1 MCIILITK
9 RSTFYY
15 RYKEDIQLF
24 KALGLKCLR
33 TSISWSRIFPTG
45 QEDEPNEAGLQYYDD
60 PFDELLNNG
69 IEPIITLSHFE
80 MPYAIYEKPT
90 VALSIKP

>member
-1 MCIILITK
+1 MSIADVMTAGGNGIPREITRGIK
-9 RSTFYY
+9 EDVYYPNHEAIDFYY

-45 QEDEPNEAGLQYYDD
+45 QEDEPNETGLQYYDD
-60 PFDELLNNG
+60 LLTN
-69 IEPIITLSHFE
+69 
-80 MPYAIYEKPT
+80 Y
-90 VALSIKP
+90 